1 MVNGIDSS
9 SSYLTYLQTHP
20 TKHKTSAAEMFNKVD
35 TDGSGGISASE
46 LETLAQKISK
56 DTGQTINTKNA
67 ITTYDTDG
75 NGELSSEEM
84 SAFMQATMQQGM
96 GMMGM
101 HGGPGKGGDLFTAL
115 DSDGSGGV
123 SQSELDTWATNMS
136 SETGMTL
143 DTSKAISTYDTDG
156 NGELSDTE
164 LKSFLD
170 ASGIKPPTSQASL
183 NSSASTDLFNAI
195 TGGSSQMTQSQL
207 DTWATNMSK
216 ATGKTLDTTNAI
228 STYDTDNDGTLSAT
242 EFSSFLDAN
251 GISAPQTA
259 GMAPPPPPPSE
270 TSETT
275 SSTSSATSVLSKYDT
290 NGDGV
295 LSTSE
300 LQAYLDDIASTNSK
314 TSTDSSS
321 SASLNSFVAKALSA
335 YASNQ
340 ATSLQN
346 LFQSLTGSTE
356 DYTSI
361 SYSV

>member
-1 MVNGIDSS
+1 MVNGIGSS
-9 SSYLTYLQTHP
+9 NSYLTYLQTHP

-35 TDGSGGISASE
+35 TDGSGGISESE

-56 DTGQTINTKNA
+56 DTGQTIDIKNA
-67 ITTYDTDG
+67 ISTYDTDG
-75 NGELSSEEM
+75 NGELSSDEM

-101 HGGPGKGGDLFTAL
+101 RGGPGKGGDLFKAI

-136 SETGMTL
+136 SETGKTL
-143 DTSKAISTYDTDG
+143 DTSKAISTYDTDSD
-156 NGELSDTE
+156 GELSSTE

-170 ASGIKPPTSQASL
+170 ASGLQPPTFQDSS

-207 DTWATNMSK
+207 DNWATDMSK
-216 ATGKTLDTTNAI
+216 ATGKTIDTTDAI
-228 STYDTDNDGTLSAT
+228 STYDTNGDGTLSST
-242 EFSSFLDAN
+242 EFTSFLDAN
-251 GISAPQTA
+251 GISAPQNA
-259 GMAPPPPPPSE
+259 GMAPPPPPPSGSSE
-270 TSETT
+270 TSSSTT
-275 SSTSSATSVLSKYDT
+275 SANSILSKYDT

-295 LSTSE
+295 LSASE
-300 LQAYLDDIASTNSK
+300 LQAYLDDISSTSS
-314 TSTDSSS
+314 TSSTDSSS
-321 SASLNSFVAKALSA
+321 STSLNSLVAKALSA

-346 LFQSLTGSTE
+346 LFQSLTGSTD

-361 SYSV
+361 NYSV